1 VPYDVTL
8 LFADDNWGNIRRLP
22 SARDRN
28 RSGGFGIY
36 YHFDYVGGPR
46 NYKWLNTNPI
56 GRVWEQLHL
65 AHQYGA
71 DRIWIVN
78 VGDLKPMEFP
88 IEFFLDYAWDPG
100 RWPADRLPEYTRRW
114 AAEQFGPE
122 HAAEIAD
129 ILTTSVKFA
138 GRRKPELL
146 APETYSLTNYR
157 EAETIVAEYGAL
169 VDRAERISRAL
180 APQFRDAFYQLVLHT
195 VTACANLND
204 LYVTV
209 AKNRMYAQQGRA
221 ATNDLAD
228 RARTLFERDAAI
240 SRYYNDSL
248 AGGKWSHMMDQTHI
262 GYTYW
267 QEPARNVMPRV
278 DVIQVPP
285 AAELGVAFEGQI
297 PWSPPGQAAPG
308 GARPRPPLLPVFD
321 AYQRREQRLSVS
333 VDWTRVPKGT
343 HRVPVTVTGSDG
355 RRFVIQTVVSNPI
368 SPDRDAV
375 VGFVEGNGYVAME
388 AEHFTRAV
396 NGGGVTW
403 HRIPDLGRTLSG
415 MTPIAQVASSVSPGG
430 NGPRLEYRM
439 FLFDS
444 GAVLVKAYLSP
455 TLNFSGAAEGLRY
468 AVSFDDETPRI
479 VNMAA
484 DSSSRTWEQ
493 SVADNIAVI
502 TTDHRLAQPGEHT
515 LKFWMVDPGIVL
527 QRVVVDAGGMR
538 PSYLGPPESYR
549 GVGGAVREA
558 RTSGPAR

>member
-1 VPYDVTL
+1 M
-8 LFADDNWGNIRRLP
+8 A
-22 SARDRN
+22 
-28 RSGGFGIY
+28 
-36 YHFDYVGGPR
+36 
-46 NYKWLNTNPI
+46 
-56 GRVWEQLHL
+56 
-65 AHQYGA
+65 
-71 DRIWIVN
+71 
-78 VGDLKPMEFP
+78 
-88 IEFFLDYAWDPG
+88 
-100 RWPADRLPEYTRRW
+100 
-114 AAEQFGPE
+114 
-122 HAAEIAD
+122 
-129 ILTTSVKFA
+129 
-138 GRRKPELL
+138 
-146 APETYSLTNYR
+146 
-157 EAETIVAEYGAL
+157 
-169 VDRAERISRAL
+169 AL
-180 APQFRDAFYQLVLHT
+180 AF
-195 VTACANLND
+195 
-204 LYVTV
+204 
-209 AKNRMYAQQGRA
+209 
-221 ATNDLAD
+221 
-228 RARTLFERDAAI
+228 
-240 SRYYNDSL
+240 
-248 AGGKWSHMMDQTHI
+248 
-262 GYTYW
+262 
-267 QEPARNVMPRV
+267 
-278 DVIQVPP
+278 
-285 AAELGVAFEGQI
+285 ELGVAFEGQI

-308 GARPRPPLLPVFD
+308 GARPRPPLLPEFD
-321 AYQRREQRLSVS
+321 AYQRQTHWIDVYNRGQGTLDYAVHTGESWLRASPPEGAVGKERRLSVS

-368 SPDRDAV
+368 SPDRDTV

-388 AEHFTRAV
+388 AEHFSRAV

-439 FLFDS
+439 FMFDS

-479 VNMAA
+479 ANMAA

-502 TTDHRLAQPGEHT
+502 TTEHRLAQPGEHT

-549 GVGGAVREA
+549 GVGGAIREA